1 MNDERRSL
9 LLALSIS
16 LICHV
21 LLLWFLP
28 HMQGRPVQPE
38 QKIVLAVKLASP
50 PAPPPPAEPAPPP
63 VATPQPTSPQRA
75 PALTRSTPAP
85 VAIAPAPVVEEP
97 PPPLQPASPSLP
109 SPPRHQMK
117 AASGRSAEGSRRGTA
132 RSGSGSGS
140 GNIYAPP
147 DYAEKVKTR
156 VNAAIVYPADAKRF
170 LQQCWVEYT
179 LTVDRNGNLLN
190 YRIENCGDDRLDAA
204 AQAALIKG
212 GPYPPPPSPP
222 SLPDGGAASY
232 EIHGALVFT
241 LQ

>member
-9 LLALSIS
+9 LPAFAIS
-16 LICHV
+16 LICHA
-21 LLLWFLP
+21 LLLWFMP
-28 HMQGRPVQPE
+28 HGQGRPAPPE
-38 QKIVLAVKLASP
+38 QRTPFAVRLAPPTV
-50 PAPPPPAEPAPPP
+50 PAPAPVPPAEPVPQP
-63 VATPQPTSPQRA
+63 VAKSPPASPRRA
-75 PALTRSTPAP
+75 PALAKSAP
-85 VAIAPAPVVEEP
+85 SPVVIAPAPAVEEP
-97 PPPLQPASPSLP
+97 PLPSPP

-117 AASGRSAEGSRRGTA
+117 AASGRSAGGGRSAA
-132 RSGSGSGS
+132 RQGGGSGSVS
-140 GNIYAPP
+140 VYAPP

-179 LTVDRNGNLLN
+179 LTVDRNGNMLN

-212 GPYPPPPSPP
+212 GPYPPPPDS
-222 SLPDGGAASY
+222 GAASY